1 MHVSPNVHY
10 EEREIQSEQLELT
23 DKEAIYWLG
32 PNITLRRCTVVIG
45 VGERQLVP
53 MRGNLIDCTIT
64 ARRAV
69 ADHCFTSLR
78 FEGCHF
84 IGRFTGVR
92 FGQRAGVD
100 RWWEHGGI
108 ENCDFSEAR
117 LDQCVFHGCDMRTIR
132 LPKWPC
138 FTILDPVKH
147 GRELLSVPWP
157 GDFVPVTLD
166 GRFKEQPST
175 AAVTIYAPAEAKR
188 SGTTLEE
195 LRADAG
201 YALTAP
207 A

>member
-10 EEREIQSEQLELT
+10 EEREIQDERLELT
-23 DKEAIYWLG
+23 DKEVIYWLG
-32 PNITLRRCTVVIG
+32 PNITLRRCTVVVG

-53 MRGNLIDCTIT
+53 MWGRLIDCTIT

-69 ADHCFTSLR
+69 ADHCLTSLR
-78 FEGCHF
+78 FEGCRF

-117 LDQCVFHGCDMRTIR
+117 LDECVFHGCDMRTIR

-138 FTILDPVKH
+138 FTILDPIKH

-157 GDFVPVTLD
+157 GDFVPVTLE
-166 GRFKEQPST
+166 GRFQEQPST
-175 AAVTIYAPAEAKR
+175 VAVTIYAPAEAKR
-188 SGTTLEE
+188 SGATLEE
-195 LRADAG
+195 LKAAVERFDFIVR
-201 YALTAP
+201 
-207 A
+207 

>member
-1 MHVSPNVHY
+1 MSPNVHY
-10 EEREIQSEQLELT
+10 EEREIQDERLELT

-53 MRGNLIDCTIT
+53 MWGSLSDCTIT

-78 FEGCHF
+78 FEGCRF

-92 FGQRAGVD
+92 FGQRVGVD

-117 LDQCVFHGCDMRTIR
+117 LDECVFHGCDMRTIQ

-138 FTILDPVKH
+138 FTILNPIQH
-147 GRELLSVPWP
+147 GRELLSVAWP

-188 SGTTLEE
+188 SGATLEE
-195 LRADAG
+195 FKAAVERFDFIVR
-201 YALTAP
+201 
-207 A
+207 